1 MKTYNMVVSA
11 LLCVPYQSD
20 FFSSK

>member
-11 LLCVPYQSD
+11 LLCMPYQSD